1 MAIIRPLEVLAEEW
15 LALRKAGVKTP
26 AIAAWPTAAC
36 GGAQVCMGT
45 KADGN
50 SYAMWR
56 WVLDEFCELALL
68 LPRPSS
74 ASCICCSPDSDVL
87 LATSPKPSRGMAA
100 HAALR

>member
-15 LALRKAGVKTP
+15 LALRKAGVPTP

-36 GGAQVCMGT
+36 GGAEVCMGT

-68 LPRPSS
+68 LPR
-74 ASCICCSPDSDVL
+74 AYVARLIQTSCWRQARSL
-87 LATSPKPSRGMAA
+87 LAAWLHTQLCAE
-100 HAALR
+100 